1 MRLAVIREAE
11 CVGCTKCIS
20 ACPVDAII
28 GASQFLHTVIRDEC
42 IGCGLCVAP
51 CPMDCIDMIDTA
63 VEPGSQEKTKRAH
76 KAKER
81 YQARQKRL
89 ILQEQPKLPTILDPA
104 QKQHIKTEIKAAIMR
119 VQEKRLL
126 QKINQDDKDNKK

>member
-1 MRLAVIREAE
+1 MQLAVIRETE
-11 CVGCTKCIS
+11 CVGCTKCIL

-28 GASQFLHTVIRDEC
+28 GAPQFLHTVITDEC

-51 CPMDCIDMIDTA
+51 CPMDCIDMIENTI
-63 VEPGSQEKTKRAH
+63 EKTNEKIKRGT

-89 ILQEQPKLPTILDPA
+89 ILQEQPKLPSQIDPE
-104 QKQHIKTEIKAAIMR
+104 QKKHIQAEIKAAVTRI
-119 VQEKRLL
+119 QEKRRL
-126 QKINQDDKDNKK
+126 KNEY

>member
-1 MRLAVIREAE
+1 MQLAVIRETE
-11 CVGCTKCIS
+11 CIGCTRCIL

-28 GASQFLHTVIRDEC
+28 GATGFLHTVISDEC

-51 CPMDCIDMIDTA
+51 CPMDCIDMIENSL
-63 VEPGSQEKTKRAH
+63 VKNNHEEKIKRAA

-89 ILQEQPKLPTILDPA
+89 ILNEQPKLPIPTDPT
-104 QKQHIKTEIKAAIMR
+104 QKQRIRAEIKSAIMR
-119 VQEKRLL
+119 VKEKRSR
-126 QKINQDDKDNKK
+126 KRVI

>member
-1 MRLAVIREAE
+1 MQLAVIREAE
-11 CVGCTKCIS
+11 CVGCTKCIQ

-28 GASQFLHTVIRDEC
+28 GAAQFLHTVIRDEC

-51 CPMDCIDMIDTA
+51 CPMDCIDMIETT
-63 VEPGSQEKTKRAH
+63 VEPGSQEKTKRAN

-89 ILQEQPKLPTILDPA
+89 ILAEQPKLPAVTDPE
-104 QKQHIKTEIKAAIMR
+104 QKQHIRAEINAAVKR
-119 VQEKRLL
+119 VALIRGFAPPSPVKREKET
-126 QKINQDDKDNKK
+126 

>member
-1 MRLAVIREAE
+1 MQLAVIREAE
-11 CVGCTKCIS
+11 CVGCTKCIL

-28 GASQFLHTVIRDEC
+28 GAHQFLHTVITDEC

-51 CPMDCIDMIDTA
+51 CPMNCIDMIENPQSSLIENA
-63 VEPGSQEKTKRAH
+63 IEKTKRGA

-89 ILQEQPKLPTILDPA
+89 ILQEQPKLPSLADPA
-104 QKQHIKTEIKAAIMR
+104 QKKHIQTEIKAAVTRI
-119 VQEKRLL
+119 QEKRRL
-126 QKINQDDKDNKK
+126 KNEH

>member
-11 CVGCTKCIS
+11 CVGCTKCIL

-28 GASQFLHTVIRDEC
+28 GASQFLHTVITDEC

-51 CPMDCIDMIDTA
+51 CPMDCIDMIDTPI
-63 VEPGSQEKTKRAH
+63 EPGTPEKTKRAF

-89 ILQEQPKLPTILDPA
+89 ILQEQPKLPTIFDLE

-119 VQEKRLL
+119 VQEKR
-126 QKINQDDKDNKK
+126 